1 MEIVVINASPRK
13 CGNTAALCDTFVE
26 GVRAAD
32 PSIGCRRTDLYEQ
45 HFQGCRSCFAC
56 KERDGRF
63 YGRCCLGDDLAPL
76 LERIDAANGLAVGSP
91 IYLGSIPG
99 LLKAF
104 YERLLF
110 AKTTYEAGCRT
121 LARRIP
127 VQTLYTMNM
136 TPEAAAAAGVDAGIA
151 QIEGFLGHLYLPPSR
166 LTAYDT
172 VQFADERRYRIEVY
186 SPEAKRARRE
196 REFPQLLAE
205 ARAAGEA
212 MARQCLG
219 RA

>member
-1 MEIVVINASPRK
+1 MEIIVINASPRK
-13 CGNTAALCDTFVE
+13 CGNTAALCDAFVE

-32 PSIGCRRTDLYEQ
+32 PLIGCCRTDLYDL

-56 KERDGRF
+56 KETNGRS
-63 YGRCCLGDDLAPL
+63 YGRCCLADELTPL
-76 LERIDAANGLAVGSP
+76 LERIDTADGLAVGAP

-99 LLKAF
+99 VLKAF

-110 AKTTYEAGCRT
+110 AKTTYETGYRT

-136 TPEAAAAAGVDAGIA
+136 TSEAAAGIEAGIA
-151 QIEGFLGHLYLPPSR
+151 QIEGFLGHLYLQPRR

-172 VQFADERRYRIEVY
+172 VQFADEHRYRIEVY
-186 SPEAKRARRE
+186 SAAAKRACRE
-196 REFPQLLAE
+196 REFPRLLTA

-212 MARQCLG
+212 MALQG
-219 RA
+219 AGQK

>member
-13 CGNTAALCDTFVE
+13 CGNTAALCDAFVE

-32 PSIGCRRTDLYEQ
+32 PSIGCRRTDLYDL

-56 KERDGRF
+56 KETNGRS
-63 YGRCCLGDDLAPL
+63 YGRCCLADELTPL
-76 LERIDAANGLAVGSP
+76 LERIDAADGLAVGAP

-99 LLKAF
+99 VLKAF

-110 AKTTYEAGCRT
+110 AKTTYEAGYRT

-136 TPEAAAAAGVDAGIA
+136 PPEGAAAAGIEAGMT
-151 QIEGFLGHLYLPPSR
+151 QIEGFLGHLYLSPRR

-172 VQFADERRYRIEVY
+172 VQFSDERRYRIEVY
-186 SPEAKRARRE
+186 SAAAKRARRE
-196 REFPQLLAE
+196 REFAQLLAE
-205 ARAAGEA
+205 ARAAGRA
-212 MARQCLG
+212 MALQD
-219 RA
+219 AD